1 MALPKLNTPTYSLVL
16 PSTGEEVKFRPFL
29 VKEQKLLMLAQESE
43 DNKEMLDTVV
53 KIVSSCTFNKVDPT
67 HSPLFD
73 IEYVFL
79 KLRAK
84 SVGENVEVTLLCP
97 DDEETYT
104 TKKIN
109 LDEIEI
115 EVDESHSNE
124 IQLTEQIKLIM
135 KYPQMSDMNQINT
148 QDNSQINLV
157 FSVLKHCILEVQ
169 DGDTSYQKVDI
180 SDKDLEEFIDSF
192 DTEQFE
198 KIMTFFETMPKL
210 REKVEVTNPKTQVTS
225 EIVLEGLES
234 FLG

>member
-16 PSTGEEVKFRPFL
+16 PSTGEEIKFRPFL

-109 LDEIEI
+109 LDKIEI

-124 IQLTEQIKLIM
+124 IQLTKQIKLIM